1 MQAEKSLATIV
12 KNRSQLVEK
21 DEQMM
26 QLEEDSYELTIT
38 NQAKVAVREK
48 MIELLP
54 EMVNAVQRGT
64 PQQKGVADNLLKA
77 VR

>member
-38 NQAKVAVREK
+38 N
-48 MIELLP
+48 
-54 EMVNAVQRGT
+54 
-64 PQQKGVADNLLKA
+64 
-77 VR
+77 